1 MLNKLGTVIFLSLF
15 LFSSCSENESN
26 LNNENQNSGK
36 NQTFNILEQQQLIY
50 EFEQKLKR
58 DNSSV
63 FSEVQALSISN
74 LYSDYIRNFPN
85 DTTFTPQYLFKQ
97 AQIQIT
103 LKKGKEA
110 ILNLDKLITRFPANK
125 YVPNAYFLKAFT
137 YDNVL
142 KESDNASK
150 FYKVFIE
157 KYPQHSLVESAKSS
171 ISVAGKSE
179 EDLLKMIHSKNK

>member
-1 MLNKLGTVIFLSLF
+1 
-15 LFSSCSENESN
+15 
-26 LNNENQNSGK
+26 
-36 NQTFNILEQQQLIY
+36 
-50 EFEQKLKR
+50 
-58 DNSSV
+58 
-63 FSEVQALSISN
+63 
-74 LYSDYIRNFPN
+74 
-85 DTTFTPQYLFKQ
+85 
-97 AQIQIT
+97 
-103 LKKGKEA
+103 
-110 ILNLDKLITRFPANK
+110 
-125 YVPNAYFLKAFT
+125 VPNAYFLKAFT